1 MLNEIQAKEIPMSRR
16 IVTLVVFSSLLAGAL
31 AAQQAPPPQYPVM
44 EGIAQE
50 IIQKYQTTSCQQLAA
65 EKQQPPAAQQAQAQD
80 KAIQMLRQDP
90 AMRKAFID
98 RVAAPIANKMFEC
111 GMIP

>member
-1 MLNEIQAKEIPMSRR
+1 MSRR
-16 IVTLVVFSSLLAGAL
+16 VVTLIVFSSLALAGAV
-31 AAQQAPPPQYPVM
+31 AAHQAPPQYPVM
-44 EGIAQE
+44 ESLAQK
-50 IIQKYQTTSCQQLAA
+50 IIQKYQTAPCQQLWA
-65 EKQQPPAAQQAQAQD
+65 EKQQPPAAQQAQSQD
-80 KAIQMLRQDP
+80 KAVQMLRQDP